1 LFCLSRFVLLALPDV
16 QEPVPQTADP
26 VIIMHKAGE
35 SQAFWRMLV
44 SGDPETALVA
54 NATARFVC
62 QSIVT
67 ETIGSRRA
75 DELRFKRFS
84 LI

>member
-1 LFCLSRFVLLALPDV
+1 LLALPDV
-16 QEPVPQTADP
+16 QEPVPETADP
-26 VIIMHKAGE
+26 VIITHKAGDE
-35 SQAFWRMLV
+35 KSQAFWRMLV
-44 SGDPETALVA
+44 GGDSETALVA

-75 DELRFKRFS
+75 DELRFKHPCFALRLAS
-84 LI
+84 